1 MENIINSQEAFLQSI
16 NTVANALQS
25 IASIKEAK
33 KNAANDIRN
42 AKHAAFSTVQQLIA
56 FAISK
61 NNDTPLQVIAEHLG
75 GFAEFQEFLRPFKE
89 VISYSA
95 KDKAFKRSFYAKK
108 HAELA
113 AQDVSS
119 QASPFTPEAEE
130 TAKAEKKAQ
139 KQLAPVSEKLKPFL
153 AALKAA
159 EKKAN
164 DINSEALD
172 AILSDLRA
180 SISATEQK
188 IEALAKQESEAAQTE
203 AKELPSL
210 ESMFAHTTDA
220 PVNKPKAKSKDVA

>member
-1 MENIINSQEAFLQSI
+1 MNTITSQEIFLQSI
-16 NTVANALQS
+16 NTVATALQS

-42 AKHAAFSTVQQLIA
+42 AKHAAFGTVQQLIA

-108 HAELA
+108 HATLA
-113 AQDVSS
+113 ADDVSN

-130 TAKAEKKAQ
+130 TAKA
-139 KQLAPVSEKLKPFL
+139 
-153 AALKAA
+153 
-159 EKKAN
+159 
-164 DINSEALD
+164 
-172 AILSDLRA
+172 
-180 SISATEQK
+180 
-188 IEALAKQESEAAQTE
+188 
-203 AKELPSL
+203 
-210 ESMFAHTTDA
+210 
-220 PVNKPKAKSKDVA
+220 